1 MITNAKYM
9 VAHTGLKDD
18 MEGNII
24 FCSTLK
30 DAKKAGD
37 TLAGYDSDPY
47 ITIWEN
53 TGIGKWTPVLE
64 GRIPEP
70 EFTWLKVTNQ

>member
-47 ITIWEN
+47 ITI
-53 TGIGKWTPVLE
+53 
-64 GRIPEP
+64 
-70 EFTWLKVTNQ
+70 

>member
-9 VAHTGLKDD
+9 VSHNGVEED
-18 MEGNII
+18 MEGNVV
-24 FCSTLK
+24 FCDTLSS
-30 DAKKAGD
+30 AKKVGD

-53 TGIGKWTPVLE
+53 TGIGEWTPVLQ
-64 GRIPEP
+64 GCIPEP
-70 EFTWLKVTNQ
+70 EFTWTKVTD